1 VVAPLDF
8 EHARRFVASVPE
20 GRWTTY
26 KDVATAGGNRRGA
39 MAIGQWL
46 RHNGATIPNY
56 WRVLRANGYVPDNFT
71 GDGSGSARDAESARE
86 TLRQE
91 GVSIGANGRADRRQ
105 RYLVEQWPEYRPSLD
120 DPSSVPE
127 PQATAALPHQ
137 LAARVSDD
145 NAFARRGTPEL
156 LRDWSMIMRE
166 LRRRDIIR
174 TNNNPV
180 GDIAEAIVAEYYQG
194 QRGSFSQ
201 AGWDVKTAA
210 GERIQVKAMRQ
221 TPETKR
227 RNLSPIRDREYDVVV
242 VVVFDEDFVVTEGLR
257 ITREVVE
264 ELFPHRAHV
273 NGRVIIVTQT
283 LRQDPR
289 VQHLDLTVAAQRLST

>member
-1 VVAPLDF
+1 MVAPLNF
-8 EHARRFVASVPE
+8 EHARRFVSSVPE

-56 WRVLRANGYVPDNFT
+56 WRVLRADGHVPDNFT
-71 GDGSGSARDAESARE
+71 GDDSGAARDAESVRGI
-86 TLRQE
+86 LRQE
-91 GVSIGANGRADRRQ
+91 GVSIGANGRAGQRQ

-120 DPSSVPE
+120 DPGSVPE
-127 PQATAALPHQ
+127 PQATAAVPHQ
-137 LAARVSDD
+137 LAASDD
-145 NAFARRGTPEL
+145 NALARRGTPEL

-201 AGWDVKTAA
+201 AGWDVKTATA
-210 GERIQVKAMRQ
+210 ERIQVKAMRQ
-221 TPETKR
+221 TSETKR